1 MSGLCFRLV
10 SRVSQEQQF
19 HTFRFE
25 TLSED
30 LPVVVE
36 IVDTTEKLEHFLEQI
51 EPHVKAG
58 LVTLEKAQIKFYRF
72 ES

>member
-1 MSGLCFRLV
+1 MDFGANTRKI
-10 SRVSQEQQF
+10 

-25 TLSED
+25 TLSEY
-30 LPVVVE
+30 LPVVVD